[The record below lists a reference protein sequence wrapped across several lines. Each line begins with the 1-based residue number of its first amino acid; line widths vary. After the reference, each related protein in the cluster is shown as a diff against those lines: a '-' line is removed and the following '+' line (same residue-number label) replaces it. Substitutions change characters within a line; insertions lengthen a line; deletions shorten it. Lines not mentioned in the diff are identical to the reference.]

1 MRISDWSSDVCSS
14 DLGGRVSY
22 AYGIH
27 GGFTIANAVTI
38 ENAVGGSG
46 NDTMTGHEASNV
58 LSGGVGNDGL
68 AGGAGN
74 DRMVG
79 GAGTESQ
86 SGGGSNDVFV
96 LEQAGGSAVG
106 TSREVLA
113 DCDQGSDCIDPTPRM
128 E

>member
-14 DLGGRVSY
+14 DLDAPLQYEEGGGGRVSY

-46 NDTMTGHEASNV
+46 NDTLTGNEASNV

-68 AGGAGN
+68 AGGAGT
-74 DRMVG
+74 DRPVG
-79 GAGTESQ
+79 GAGPDSLT
-86 SGGGSNDVFV
+86 G
-96 LEQAGGSAVG
+96 AGGNAGFVFEPAVARPRGTRSAV
-106 TSREVLA
+106 S
-113 DCDQGSDCIDPTPRM
+113 
-128 E
+128 